1 MRVPVQL
8 CLAALAAAGLLAACS
23 GAPPAAA
30 PAAPVATISPP
41 EVTAGAAA
49 STDAPT
55 AVAGWSC
62 DAVRNATLG
71 SSTVAYEP
79 ASQPITF
86 SNGSWSNEAGSV
98 AQVKECAVGDLA
110 GTGPDDAIAAV
121 DLRPF
126 GASAEYWTLG
136 VWHDTAGTATFV
148 TLTELGDRNPVENVT
163 ISGTTATVVW
173 DTRGPTDPMAVL
185 SIRRTSVYALIAGG
199 LTEVSHIDVPY
210 TA

>member
-8 CLAALAAAGLLAACS
+8 CLAALAAAGLLTACS
-23 GAPPAAA
+23 GAPPAA
-30 PAAPVATISPP
+30 PPPSPGAATSPP
-41 EVTAGAAA
+41 EVTPSSAAT
-49 STDAPT
+49 TDAPT

-71 SSTVAYEP
+71 SSTVPYGP
-79 ASQPITF
+79 AGQPITF
-86 SNGSWSNEAGSV
+86 GNGSWSNEAGSV
-98 AQVKECAVGDLA
+98 AQVKACAVGDLD

-121 DLRPF
+121 ELSPF
-126 GASAEYWTLG
+126 GASAQYWTLG

-163 ISGTTATVVW
+163 IGGTTATVVW
-173 DTRGPTDPMAVL
+173 DTRAPNDPMAVL
-185 SIRRTSVYALIAGG
+185 SIRRTSVYALKAGA
-199 LTEVSHIDVPY
+199 LSEVSHIDVPY